1 MSKTTALR
9 YVMTAGPS
17 SFLYLP
23 TDALE
28 RARSYTLSS
37 SRKEMAH
44 SYLSVNLAIIQ
55 DVEIVVQP
63 IPRFV
68 SNWLIGIGKLLSTLI
83 KLKVTAFIL
92 VITSLLVTPCNLLT

>member
-1 MSKTTALR
+1 
-9 YVMTAGPS
+9 
-17 SFLYLP
+17 
-23 TDALE
+23 
-28 RARSYTLSS
+28 
-37 SRKEMAH
+37 MAH